1 MTFGV
6 TLGLF
11 GDVNSG
17 NCLWL
22 VEWLA
27 LTWGFIMGTQ
37 SLNDVAFMMG
47 NWLVLYIPMPW
58 NWNYLRLEF
67 TTLDVNCETVSKHMN
82 YMSPIL
88 RCCFV

>member
-1 MTFGV
+1 MAFGV
-6 TLGLF
+6 ILGSF

-27 LTWGFIMGTQ
+27 LAWGFIMGTQ

-67 TTLDVNCETVSKHMN
+67 TTLDANCETVSKHMK
-82 YMSPIL
+82 YMSPTL